1 MLAFDQIQKGVERGN
16 YSHNAQHL
24 SQELCVT
31 KIFFLFQIYLNIF
44 FKNSKPTLFHIIF
57 IFRDRFIFLTETNKQ
72 ENIWEKEFLQRIRD
86 YYTKLLI
93 IVYNV
98 YIAHNVYNCLYMFKK
113 IICYVFFFST
123 FNVILRIR
131 NQF

>member
-1 MLAFDQIQKGVERGN
+1 MIKFRKGWKEVIIPTMPSICHKSYVLLN
-16 YSHNAQHL
+16 F
-24 SQELCVT
+24 
-31 KIFFLFQIYLNIF
+31 FFLFQIYLNIF